1 VQQSG
6 KSAVA
11 FAVMAGL
18 LWAPHFRIV
27 EGLRAGP
34 AGVSPLIIQ
43 LYLVFWAAAALLVFL
58 VLSGRLGELSAFHS
72 RETHFLILAALG
84 GYGCWMLQAVALESA
99 TASSP
104 RLLFYVAPLLIGLFS
119 VFSREQAD
127 RRSVMGLLLG
137 FAGCIML
144 TKGFEGAHLWSG
156 GLPAVGAAACWA
168 LFSLGV
174 RPIVREERALPV
186 AALVLL
192 IGTACL
198 LVTCIA
204 RGDNPFHINLSQLFA
219 TVFAGVFTV
228 GLVVVLWLKCLHAA
242 SAATVAPF
250 WYLGLL
256 FGALGRALIIGG
268 LWSGFFWL
276 LGGTVLVLLGI
287 GNSLAHRDRKSMS
300 ISDVLRGT

>member
-1 VQQSG
+1 MQQSG

-11 FAVMAGL
+11 FAVLAGL
-18 LWAPHFRIV
+18 LWAPHFHLV

-43 LYLVFWAAAALLVFL
+43 LYLVFWAAAALLLLL
-58 VLSGRLGELSAFHS
+58 VLSGRIAELSVFHS

-99 TASSP
+99 SPP
-104 RLLFYVAPLLIGLFS
+104 RLVFYTAPLLIGLFS
-119 VFSREQAD
+119 VFTREQAD
-127 RRSVMGLLLG
+127 RRTVVGLLLG
-137 FAGCIML
+137 FAGCVML
-144 TKGFEGAHLWSG
+144 MKGVGAAHLWSG

-168 LFSLGV
+168 LFSLGA

-186 AALVLL
+186 AVLVLL

-204 RGDNPFHINLSQLFA
+204 RGDNPFHISISQLRT
-219 TVFAGVFTV
+219 TVFAGFFTV
-228 GLVVVLWLKCLHAA
+228 ALVVIFWLKCLNVA

-256 FGALGRALIIGG
+256 FGVLGHALFIGG

-276 LGGTVLVLLGI
+276 LGGAVLVLLGI
-287 GNSLAHRDRKSMS
+287 GNSLAQRDRKSMS